1 MCRVGASGTCLC
13 QQDRGAP
20 HTPLHSI
27 RALSSVCT
35 FKLTKTVL
43 SEQCQTG
50 SPGVP
55 PMWRAAGLAHLQ
67 RHCPRAPSLSPN
79 LTVVGARGQGPAA
92 LEGVCSGFQSAQ
104 LEPGF
109 LRDTKLLQGILQQGG
124 GGVRENSGSEA
135 LYPPTPTLPAGPNIH
150 LACHLLDLTP
160 IEDKAPAHE
169 LVAGEEVVSQRPAG
183 S

>member
-1 MCRVGASGTCLC
+1 MEGSWSGTS
-13 QQDRGAP
+13 P
-20 HTPLHSI
+20 ET
-27 RALSSVCT
+27 LSQGPVFES
-35 FKLTKTVL
+35 K
-43 SEQCQTG
+43 
-50 SPGVP
+50 
-55 PMWRAAGLAHLQ
+55 
-67 RHCPRAPSLSPN
+67 PN
-79 LTVVGARGQGPAA
+79 CSWGQGPAA
-92 LEGVCSGFQSAQ
+92 LEGVRSGFQSAQ

-169 LVAGEEVVSQRPAG
+169 LVAGEEAVSQGPTG